1 MNRKKILVLSILV
14 IFCIGM
20 TLGAASAS
28 HTFKLGKYK
37 GKISDK
43 QYKKLQSAKKK
54 GKEKLVYGK
63 TKQYKTYKIPK
74 FDKNGKKIG
83 YKKVKSKVKMTVETT
98 TYKGKYNGD
107 YVIFFTENGPI
118 GANKIVIKA
127 KSPLKKVKN
136 PYVNI

>member
-20 TLGAASAS
+20 TLGATSAS
-28 HTFKLGKYK
+28 HTFKIGKYK
-37 GKISDK
+37 GTISDK
-43 QYKKLQSAKKK
+43 QYNKLQTAKKK

-63 TKQYKTYKIPK
+63 SKQYKTYKIPK

-83 YKKVKSKVKMTVETT
+83 YKKVKSRVQMSVETT
-98 TYKGKYNGD
+98 IHKGKFNGD

-118 GANKIVIKA
+118 DAKKITIKA
-127 KSPLKKVKN
+127 KSPLKKAKN
-136 PYVNI
+136 PSINI